1 METFLE
7 ISGDKL
13 VVKNILKG
21 LSIQKHA
28 IVWQKGDPT
37 YKGSGKIHKQSGIQI
52 NICNKSTFKQQ
63 LIEAGKYL
71 KKYKNEI
78 VKLRSN
84 PTVEMAILRFG
95 VNWFE
100 AKDISKFSY
109 LPNEFML
116 LCGQLR
122 IDVLLCEYLASKK

>member
-7 ISGDKL
+7 ISGGKL

-28 IVWQKGDPT
+28 IVWQKGDPM
-37 YKGSGKIHKQSGIQI
+37 YRGSGKIHKQSGIRI
-52 NICNKSTFKQQ
+52 IICNKSTFKQQ

-78 VKLRSN
+78 AKLRSN

-95 VNWFE
+95 VNWYE
-100 AKDISKFSY
+100 EKDLSMISF

-122 IDVLLCEYLASKK
+122 IDILLCEYLTSKK

>member
-7 ISGDKL
+7 ISGEKL

-21 LSIQKHA
+21 LSIQIHA
-28 IVWQKGDPT
+28 AVWQKGDPM
-37 YKGSGKIHKQSGIQI
+37 YRGSSKIHKQSGIRI
-52 NICNKSTFKQQ
+52 NICNKITFKQQ
-63 LIEAGKYL
+63 LIEIDKFL

-78 VKLRSN
+78 ITLRSN
-84 PTVEMAILRFG
+84 PTVEMAIIRFG
-95 VNWFE
+95 VNWLE
-100 AKDISKFSY
+100 GTDISKLSY

-122 IDVLLCEYLASKK
+122 LDVLLCEYLTR

>member
-1 METFLE
+1 MEAFLE
-7 ISGDKL
+7 ISGKKL

-21 LSIQKHA
+21 LSVQKHA
-28 IVWQKGDPT
+28 AVWQKGDPM
-37 YKGSGKIHKQSGIQI
+37 YRRGSKIHKQSGIRI

-63 LIEAGKYL
+63 LIEVDKYL
-71 KKYKNEI
+71 RKYKKEI

-84 PTVEMAILRFG
+84 PTVEMAIIRFG

-100 AKDISKFSY
+100 GEDISKLSY

-116 LCGQLR
+116 LCGLLR
-122 IDVLLCEYLASKK
+122 IDVLLCEYLTSKK